1 MKARSPRAAAIGVA
15 LALLVGLSGCTT
27 AERSDDAPTPSP
39 TATPSATPPTTATAS
54 PTISTRLGCDSL
66 LPASRAATALGVAR
80 SGLEGSREVTTRSS
94 GELIRE
100 AAEDSGGLL
109 RCAWYDG
116 DASVTAAAVEDAA
129 EAFAGRP
136 GPRLATDV
144 EAYGSCTDGSCD
156 LDLLAGATWVTLQLR
171 GAAAGVDLAA
181 LATSTAATTLGT
193 LDEPVTA
200 PSPVCTEVLTGEQ
213 LTGAAGLAQPTA
225 AAGTG
230 TATTASAAAAARA
243 GYTSCSWSDAA
254 SAAYSGVTVDAL
266 PNGDDGWRNLS
277 LTSGLAIPLEPL
289 DGFGE
294 KALTGC
300 AAGVCEIDALAEDVW
315 WRVTVTGDATKAE
328 AVASPVTVT
337 RHQTS

>member
-1 MKARSPRAAAIGVA
+1 MRARLPRLATVGAALAVLVA
-15 LALLVGLSGCTT
+15 LTGCTT
-27 AERSDDAPTPSP
+27 AERSDVAATPSASETAAPIPSATPTPSP
-39 TATPSATPPTTATAS
+39 TATA
-54 PTISTRLGCDSL
+54 STRLGCDSL
-66 LPASRAATALGVAR
+66 LPATRAASALGVSR
-80 SGLEGSREVTTRSS
+80 SALEGSREVTTRSS

-100 AAEDSGGLL
+100 AAEENGGVL
-109 RCAWYDG
+109 RCAWYDE
-116 DASVTAAAVEDAA
+116 DASITAAAVDDAA

-136 GPRLATDV
+136 GPRLETGV

-171 GAAAGVDLAA
+171 GAPAAVDLAA
-181 LATSTAATTLGT
+181 LATGTASAALGS

-200 PSPVCTEVLTGEQ
+200 TAPVCTEVLTAEQ
-213 LTGAAGLAQPTA
+213 LSGAAGLAQAT
-225 AAGTG
+225 AGTG
-230 TATTASAAAAARA
+230 TGTPTTASAAAAARA
-243 GYTSCSWSDAA
+243 GYASCSWSDAS

-300 AAGVCEIDALAEDVW
+300 AAGVCEIDALADDVW
-315 WRVTVTGDATKAE
+315 WRVTVTGDAAKAE
-328 AVASPVTVT
+328 AVARAVLANA
-337 RHQTS
+337 